1 MLIYSCFFL
10 LVSGLIFL
18 AAKTSPV
25 QAKFLTIAV
34 FLILILFAGLRGL
47 VGADTLSYLMFYD
60 QFQDPEVAASYLTK
74 MEPIFVLLV
83 AVHGYLID
91 SKFLYIL
98 MMSLLQ
104 AWVLYLVFKQSSKKY
119 HFLLFYVLLFY
130 LNFHFNITRAAIA
143 AMLFLLALTSESKKV
158 KFLAAILAPGFH
170 VSVLFFYPLL
180 FSHLN
185 LKRFLLLVFSSVVG
199 LLLVLQNFDYFVMK
213 YNAYQNY
220 LVGYSPGV
228 SVYNVI
234 MFISVLVSVIFLRK
248 VSFLYLAASF
258 FLLVSLCIAEI
269 FPIGYRLLSIGLL
282 LYLFFLLEEL
292 SRGNY
297 KFYYAFFWIPVALTF
312 GASFY
317 SVLQESSRLEER
329 IEMGISDGLD
339 ASLKST
345 YIPYQFYWADDDI

>member
-25 QAKFLTIAV
+25 QARFLTILV

-60 QFQDPEVAASYLTK
+60 NFQDPEVAAGYLTK

-83 AVHGYLID
+83 AMHGYLLG

-98 MMSLLQ
+98 MVSLLQ
-104 AWVLYLVFKQSSKKY
+104 AWILYLVFKQSSKRY
-119 HFLLFYVLLFY
+119 YFLLFYVLLFY
-130 LNFHFNITRAAIA
+130 LNFHFNVTRAAIA

-180 FSHLN
+180 FAHFN

-199 LLLVLQNFDYFVMK
+199 LLLLLQNFGYFVMK
-213 YNAYQNY
+213 YNAYQDY

-234 MFISVLVSVIFLRK
+234 VFISVLSSIVLLRK
-248 VSFLYLAASF
+248 ASFLYLAASF
-258 FLLVSLCIAEI
+258 FLLISLCIAEI

-292 SRGNY
+292 SRGSY
-297 KFYYAFFWIPVALTF
+297 RFYYAFFWIPVALTF
-312 GASFY
+312 GSSFY
-317 SVLQESSRLEER
+317 SVLQETSRLEKR
-329 IEMGISDGLD
+329 IEMGMGDGLES
-339 ASLKST
+339 SLKST
-345 YIPYQFYWADDDI
+345 YIPYQFYWADDDL